1 MMVYIVREERTT
13 NNGLAL
19 TDHFAELLGL
29 ERGDITGNHDMSH
42 NLQLVYSDVF
52 KHDRTGDKKIKKI
65 IKEIFEVMA
74 HYNSG
79 EGGTLF
85 HETAMKMNRTVLS
98 NKKKEETRFV
108 RSDLRGLQ
116 SYMINLPTLYN
127 IQGEILRECVS
138 RHDNTGAK
146 EAKKLLDLM
155 SDGRRLATITGLAF

>member
-1 MMVYIVREERTT
+1 MKLSDLVKSNFKDKIKTFSVTLDKVTVQRVPYCVLLTYFFHEGRIYILLNSVHRMTLQEGDSEGTARMVVTILMETLGLTISGLRSKCHHFAYDGVYCTREERTT

-74 HYNSG
+74 H
-79 EGGTLF
+79 
-85 HETAMKMNRTVLS
+85 
-98 NKKKEETRFV
+98 
-108 RSDLRGLQ
+108 
-116 SYMINLPTLYN
+116 
-127 IQGEILRECVS
+127 
-138 RHDNTGAK
+138 
-146 EAKKLLDLM
+146 
-155 SDGRRLATITGLAF
+155 